1 MAAAYPFS
9 VWRKFTQGLGTGMNP
24 LLAQEAARSEREQI
38 KKLLEGNDLVI
49 LVASLGG
56 GAGSGAAPVFA
67 QISNRWAIS
76 LMAFLPCLLPL
87 RAQKRRN
94 RKKRFKSNPPLFKC
108 CFCSAQ

>member
-1 MAAAYPFS
+1 LSHNGGGIPIFQFGE
-9 VWRKFTQGLGTGMNP
+9 KFTQGLGTGMNP

-87 RAQKRRN
+87 RAQK
-94 RKKRFKSNPPLFKC
+94 KKKSQETL
-108 CFCSAQ
+108 